1 MEKKFDYISEA
12 KKVFDKE
19 IEALE
24 KTRDALGKDFE
35 TILNLILDCE
45 GKLILTGMGKP
56 GHIATKMSATFASL
70 GIPSFFMH
78 PGEAMHGDLGMVE
91 KKDVV
96 MLMSYS
102 GESEEVTRLMPVL
115 KEIGCKTIAITG
127 KPQSTLAQECQ
138 YHFFFP
144 EFEEACYLHL
154 APTSSTTTLLVLGD
168 ALAVVASRAI
178 NYTRDDFAQDLEST
192 LGANYSQKKIVRH
205 GKKIRLDL
213 WDTAGQEKYRAIGRH
228 FYKDSYIVCLVYDIT
243 NKESFER
250 IKTVWY
256 PELKEHGEKTK
267 ILALV
272 GNKIDKYLDEQVN
285 EDDVKK
291 YAEEI
296 NAINKRTSAMEGT
309 NIEDLFNSLVDK
321 YLKEIAGMIIEEE
334 KIKIKKDDLKNDK
347 QKKKGCC

>member
-1 MEKKFDYISEA
+1 MDKKFDYISEA

-24 KTRDALGKDFE
+24 KTRDALGEDFE

-115 KEIGCKTIAITG
+115 KEIGCTTIAITG
-127 KPQSTLAQECQ
+127 KPQSTLSQECQ
-138 YHFFFP
+138 YHLFFP

-168 ALAVVASRAI
+168 ALAVIASRAI
-178 NYTRDDFAQDLEST
+178 NYTSDDFGLHHPAGALGKKLLVKVKNLMYSGDEDAVVLEGST
-192 LGANYSQKKIVRH
+192 LHQAIVEMSKKGLSMVTIVDTDNNIKGIITDGDLRRMLDKNVDVYNAVVDDLMTKNPTTVDYREMAVNALQTMSDKKITCMPV
-205 GKKIRLDL
+205 
-213 WDTAGQEKYRAIGRH
+213 
-228 FYKDSYIVCLVYDIT
+228 
-243 NKESFER
+243 
-250 IKTVWY
+250 
-256 PELKEHGEKTK
+256 
-267 ILALV
+267 
-272 GNKIDKYLDEQVN
+272 VN
-285 EDDVKK
+285 E
-291 YAEEI
+291 E
-296 NAINKRTSAMEGT
+296 NK
-309 NIEDLFNSLVDK
+309 L
-321 YLKEIAGMIIEEE
+321 AGPILMQDIFKAGIVR
-334 KIKIKKDDLKNDK
+334 
-347 QKKKGCC
+347 

>member
-1 MEKKFDYISEA
+1 MDKKFDYISEA

-19 IEALE
+19 IEALQ
-24 KTRDALGKDFE
+24 KTRDALGEDFE

-168 ALAVVASRAI
+168 ALAVIASRAI
-178 NYTRDDFAQDLEST
+178 NYTRDDFGLHHPAGALGKKLLVKVKNLMYSGDEDAVVLEGST
-192 LGANYSQKKIVRH
+192 LHQAIVEMSKKGLSMVTIVDTDNNIKGIITDGDLRRMLDKNVDVYNAVVDDLMTKNPTTVDYREMAVNALQTMSDKKITCMPVVN
-205 GKKIRLDL
+205 
-213 WDTAGQEKYRAIGRH
+213 EE
-228 FYKDSYIVCLVYDIT
+228 
-243 NKESFER
+243 NK
-250 IKTVWY
+250 
-256 PELKEHGEKTK
+256 
-267 ILALV
+267 LV
-272 GNKIDKYLDEQVN
+272 GTILMQDIFK
-285 EDDVKK
+285 
-291 YAEEI
+291 
-296 NAINKRTSAMEGT
+296 
-309 NIEDLFNSLVDK
+309 
-321 YLKEIAGMIIEEE
+321 AGIVR
-334 KIKIKKDDLKNDK
+334 
-347 QKKKGCC
+347 

>member
-1 MEKKFDYISEA
+1 MDKQFDYISEA

-24 KTRDALGKDFE
+24 KTRDALGEDFE
-35 TILNLILDCE
+35 KILNLILSCE

-115 KEIGCKTIAITG
+115 KEIGCTTIAITG

-144 EFEEACYLHL
+144 DFEEACYLHL

-168 ALAVVASRAI
+168 ALAVIASRAI
-178 NYTRDDFAQDLEST
+178 NYTRDDFGLHHPAGTLGKKLLVKVKNLMYSGNEDAVVVEGST
-192 LGANYSQKKIVRH
+192 LHQAIVEMSKKGLSMVTIVDGENNIKGIITDGDLRRMLDKNVDVYNAVVDDLMTKNPITVDYREMAVNALQTMSDKKITCMPVVDEENKLIGTILMQDIFKAGIVR
-205 GKKIRLDL
+205 
-213 WDTAGQEKYRAIGRH
+213 
-228 FYKDSYIVCLVYDIT
+228 
-243 NKESFER
+243 
-250 IKTVWY
+250 
-256 PELKEHGEKTK
+256 
-267 ILALV
+267 
-272 GNKIDKYLDEQVN
+272 
-285 EDDVKK
+285 
-291 YAEEI
+291 
-296 NAINKRTSAMEGT
+296 
-309 NIEDLFNSLVDK
+309 
-321 YLKEIAGMIIEEE
+321 
-334 KIKIKKDDLKNDK
+334 
-347 QKKKGCC
+347 

>member
-1 MEKKFDYISEA
+1 MDKQFDYISEA

-24 KTRDALGKDFE
+24 KTRDALGEDFE
-35 TILNLILDCE
+35 KILNLILSCE

-115 KEIGCKTIAITG
+115 KEIGCTTIAITG

-144 EFEEACYLHL
+144 DFEEACYLHL
-154 APTSSTTTLLVLGD
+154 APTSSTTALLVLGD
-168 ALAVVASRAI
+168 ALAVIASRAI
-178 NYTRDDFAQDLEST
+178 NYTRDDFGLHHPAGTLGKKLLGQVKNLMYSGNEDAVVVEGST
-192 LGANYSQKKIVRH
+192 LHQAIVEMSKKGLSMVTIVDGENNIKGIITDGDLRRMLDKNVDVYNAVVDDLMTKNPITVDYREMAVNALQTMSDKKITCMPVVDEENKLIGTILMQDIFKAGIVR
-205 GKKIRLDL
+205 
-213 WDTAGQEKYRAIGRH
+213 
-228 FYKDSYIVCLVYDIT
+228 
-243 NKESFER
+243 
-250 IKTVWY
+250 
-256 PELKEHGEKTK
+256 
-267 ILALV
+267 
-272 GNKIDKYLDEQVN
+272 
-285 EDDVKK
+285 
-291 YAEEI
+291 
-296 NAINKRTSAMEGT
+296 
-309 NIEDLFNSLVDK
+309 
-321 YLKEIAGMIIEEE
+321 
-334 KIKIKKDDLKNDK
+334 
-347 QKKKGCC
+347 